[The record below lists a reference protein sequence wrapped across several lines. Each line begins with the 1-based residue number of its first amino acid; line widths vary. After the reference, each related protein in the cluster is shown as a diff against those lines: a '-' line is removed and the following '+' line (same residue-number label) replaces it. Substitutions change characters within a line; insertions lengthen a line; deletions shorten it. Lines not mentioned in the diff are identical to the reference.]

1 VWANTLNGQFYLS
14 DNTSIYIRQIIANQ
28 ATNEKV
34 WAVGASG
41 TTFTV
46 EANNDA
52 INDGQPFF
60 RAYRSGF
67 AITGWDFYVNFTQ
80 VLSANSNRQ
89 VTIGAP
95 ASGSHTINGNVSF
108 SGTISGNGSGITSLN
123 ADNLASG
130 TIPGARFPA
139 TLPAVSGANLTN
151 LNASSLTSGTVAP
164 ARLGS
169 GSPSSSAFLRGDGT
183 WTNTLSGDYLIVS
196 RNDYSGLFI
205 HTANESANQKYW
217 SWLTVGA
224 QLDLR
229 AVNDGRTDSQIAM
242 SFYRT
247 GYSVTG
253 WSFSVNGISVISA
266 NSNRQVTISAPA
278 SGAHSINGKTTYTP
292 SDGPSN
298 VEIGFRNIPM
308 TTNTTLNTAK
318 VGQCIVTSSSLT
330 IPANV
335 FSSGDVITI
344 YNNSA
349 GTITLSQGSGLTL
362 RLAGSSHSGTTYV
375 LNAGFVTIWFYS
387 PTFAIVSGTGASA
400 SDGGGGGGG

>member
-1 VWANTLNGQFYLS
+1 LSGYYFSVEKNTNSGLLIITPDQPTDQKNWYIITFGSTLSINAYNDNGGVSQS
-14 DNTSIYIRQIIANQ
+14 AMS
-28 ATNEKV
+28 
-34 WAVGASG
+34 
-41 TTFTV
+41 FT
-46 EANNDA
+46 
-52 INDGQPFF
+52 
-60 RAYRSGF
+60 RSGYTV
-67 AITGWDFYVNFTQ
+67 TGFSLNVNSNA
-80 VLSANSNRQ
+80 VISANSNRQ

-108 SGTISGNGSGITSLN
+108 SGIISGNGSGITSLD

-130 TIPGARFPA
+130 TIPGARFPS

-151 LNASSLTSGTVAP
+151 LNAFSITSGTVAP

-169 GSPSSSAFLRGDGT
+169 GTASSSTFLRGDGT

-253 WSFSVNGISVISA
+253 WSFAVNGLSVVSA

-278 SGAHSINGKTTYTP
+278 SGAHSINGKTIYTP
-292 SDGPSN
+292 SDGPAN

-344 YNNSA
+344 YNNSS
-349 GTITLSQGSGLTL
+349 GSITLSQGSGLTL

-375 LNAGFVTIWFYS
+375 LNSGFVTIWFYS
-387 PTFAIVSGTGASA
+387 PTFAIVSGTGAS
-400 SDGGGGGGG
+400 STDGGGGGG